1 MLGMI
6 KKKAKGKA
14 AKKRTTKKKNQK
26 KQLDPAEVRQ
36 EIAGMVKL
44 EANKITAAVID
55 QAEHG
60 ELAPARYLLEMAG
73 VYPPVTDGSMSSS
86 DEDCLAK
93 TLLHR
98 LNLPEEPIKL
108 DEDDEPVTVVIPAR
122 SVVLSPAIE
131 ESKEDSDVK
140 PENGGDSSPT

>member
-1 MLGMI
+1 MI
-6 KKKAKGKA
+6 KKKAKGKT
-14 AKKRTTKKKNQK
+14 AKKKTSTKKSQK

-44 EANKITAAVID
+44 EAKEITAAVID
-55 QAEHG
+55 QATHG
-60 ELAPARYLLEMAG
+60 ELAPAKYLLEMAG

-108 DEDDEPVTVVIPAR
+108 EEDDEPVTVIIPAR
-122 SVVLSPAIE
+122 SVASGIDE
-131 ESKEDSDVK
+131 IKEDSEVK
-140 PENGGDSSPT
+140 SEKSGEASSG

>member
-1 MLGMI
+1 MT

-14 AKKRTTKKKNQK
+14 AKKKTATKKNQ

-36 EIAGMVKL
+36 EIAGIVKSGAK
-44 EANKITAAVID
+44 EITEAVIVHAM
-55 QAEHG
+55 QG
-60 ELAPARYLLEMAG
+60 ELAPAKYLLEMAG

-98 LNLPEEPIKL
+98 LNLPEEPIKQ
-108 DEDDEPVTVVIPAR
+108 DEDDEPVVIPAR
-122 SVVLSPAIE
+122 SSGSEAGLEVPEA
-131 ESKEDSDVK
+131 K
-140 PENGGDSSPT
+140 PEKLVDGASE